1 MSTHD
6 EQVRALFFEAVDRP
20 EEAAAL
26 LDAADPA
33 VAAEVRSLLG
43 HHDDAPLV
51 ASQSLDLDAAT
62 ARLETVPELQGSR
75 YRALSRL
82 GRGGFGDVVR
92 VFDRRLRRV
101 VASKQARP
109 ELEELDHLLTEE
121 ARLLAYLDHPG
132 VVPVYDVQ
140 PGTGYT
146 MKVLTGGSLKERLAT
161 LRAEGAKMPVGEA
174 VRILSR
180 VAETLANAHS
190 KGVLHLD
197 VKPANVMLE
206 PFGHV
211 GLIDWGIARFFD
223 HERYAAFLRDA
234 GEAVDEPAA
243 DDVVAGTPVYMPP
256 EQFVPDRA
264 ALTPAAD
271 VYAAGCLL
279 FEALSGERPFP
290 SGTDPTVLLVRK
302 GSEDPRDV
310 RELRP
315 DVPARLADLCTR
327 MRARRPEHRPQGFD
341 EVLAELA
348 SLADVGGGAPS
359 QVLEAGETLFSEGD
373 AGGVAYWIEAGA
385 LEVVVWRN
393 GQHEPIA
400 VRRAGETIGELSV
413 LSKTPRSATVV
424 ASERTVVR
432 ALDWAGLEAEL
443 GKVNPMIGRLL
454 RSLSDRL
461 VEATEQG

>member
-1 MSTHD
+1 MSTRD
-6 EQVRALFFEAVDRP
+6 EGVRALFFEAVDRP
-20 EEAAAL
+20 DDAEAL
-26 LDAADPA
+26 LAAADPE

-43 HHDDAPLV
+43 HHDEAPLI
-51 ASQSLDLDAAT
+51 ADSLDLEDAT
-62 ARLETVPELQGSR
+62 ARLEAVPDLDEAR
-75 YRALSRL
+75 YRALGRL

-109 ELEELDHLLTEE
+109 EVEDLDHLLVEE
-121 ARLLAYLDHPG
+121 ARLLAYLDHAG

-146 MKVLTGGSLKERLAT
+146 MKVLSGVSLKERLAE
-161 LRAEGAKMPVGEA
+161 LSAEGARMPVGEA
-174 VRILSR
+174 VRILTR
-180 VAETLANAHS
+180 VVETLANAHS

-223 HERYAAFLRDA
+223 HERYADFLRDA
-234 GEAVDEPAA
+234 GEPVEEPIDE
-243 DDVVAGTPVYMPP
+243 DLVAGTPVYMPP
-256 EQFVPDRA
+256 EQFVPDRG

-271 VYAAGCLL
+271 VYAAGCVL
-279 FEALSGERPFP
+279 FEMLAGERPLP
-290 SGTDPTVLLVRK
+290 SRLDPTVLLVRK

-315 DVPARLADLCTR
+315 DVPERLAELCTR
-327 MRARRPEHRPQGFD
+327 MRARRAADRPARFD

-348 SLADVGGGAPS
+348 SLFEFGSDAPAR
-359 QVLEAGETLFSEGD
+359 VLESGDVLFSEGD
-373 AGGVAYWIEAGA
+373 AGGVAYWIEAGT
-385 LEVVVWRN
+385 LEVSVFRDGV
-393 GQHEPIA
+393 QTPVA
-400 VRRAGETIGELSV
+400 VRHVGETIGELSV

-424 ASERTVVR
+424 ALERTIVR
-432 ALDWAGLEAEL
+432 ALDWPALEAEL

-454 RSLSDRL
+454 RTLSDRL
-461 VEATEQG
+461 VEATEQA